1 MHLSQVYKMLFK
13 KRVDM
18 AHSRERLRKFKPEKM
33 EKHIESFMRKIYNEY
48 VAEVRAQLVA
58 KRIEKLKENG
68 MSEAEAMDAAIK
80 AMSVTKIEETKV
92 SYQRRAE
99 AEKDCR
105 IVDYIKYLIGETVNN
120 DFELKREEFK

>member
-1 MHLSQVYKMLFK
+1 
-13 KRVDM
+13 
-18 AHSRERLRKFKPEKM
+18 M